1 MKNILTTT
9 EIFDARE
16 CFNNKNAV
24 SADCGYPFTFLL
36 SHELFLTS
44 SIMLPQHLIN
54 KFNHMFD
61 HGVGYAT
68 RAEAETAR
76 KQIDDVLAESDLCA
90 LVHRLTCNVK
100 TPRRYEIQSIDLA
113 FALPMEALNYI
124 RKQDAEIDPSFD
136 PYIKAHFYTATQRRK
151 TENVEWLLFAYC
163 VSCRY
168 DIRIAQYITQSM
180 EPQSFINSNSAGIQ

>member
-9 EIFDARE
+9 EVFDARE
-16 CFNNKNAV
+16 YFNSKNKV
-24 SADCGYPFTFLL
+24 SADYGYPFTFLL
-36 SHELFLTS
+36 SHDLFLTS
-44 SIMLPQHLIN
+44 SVMLPQHLIS

-90 LVHRLTCNVK
+90 LVHRLTYSVK
-100 TPRRYEIQSIDLA
+100 TPRRYEIESTDLA

-124 RKQDAEIDPSFD
+124 CKQDAEMDPSFD
-136 PYIKAHFYTATQRRK
+136 PYRNAHFYTSTQRRK
-151 TENVEWLLFAYC
+151 TENVECLLFAYR

-168 DIRIAQYITQSM
+168 DIRIAQYITPAM